1 MKKTYFIGLL
11 ITAALLSSC
20 TKEDEGYD
28 PFGESAVSEAR
39 ERKKE
44 AQLSY
49 EKALKESSSTTST
62 PSSSKSY
69 EYSSSSSQSSAVT
82 EESATQSTTTEST
95 KYRTTINPTDDQKQL
110 MIVFAQEDFEDRGYK
125 VSYDGKDSWNVV
137 VDSENRWIITKK
149 DKKYNRIK
157 AIYKWDGEENAGATL
172 LYLLINGEELLNNL

>member
-1 MKKTYFIGLL
+1 MKKAYFIGLL
-11 ITAALLSSC
+11 LIATLLVSC

-28 PFGESAVSEAR
+28 PFGESAVSEAK

-49 EKALKESSSTTST
+49 EKTLKESSSTTNT
-62 PSSSKSY
+62 PSHSKSY

-82 EESATQSTTTEST
+82 EESVQSTITEST
-95 KYRTTINPTDDQKQL
+95 NYRTTISPTDDQKQL
-110 MIVFAQEDFEDRGYK
+110 MIVFTQEDFENRGYK

-149 DKKYNRIK
+149 DKKFNRIK
-157 AIYKWDGEENAGATL
+157 AIYKWDGEENSGATL